1 MEIERERREGGKR
14 EGERERG
21 RKREGERERG
31 RKRGGERDIVL
42 LCNDGTMKKK
52 YNCVQKVFK
61 CSFSWETTR

>member
-1 MEIERERREGGKR
+1 MEIDRERREGREGGKR
-14 EGERERG
+14 EGEKERG
-21 RKREGERERG
+21 RKREREKER
-31 RKRGGERDIVL
+31 GERDIML